1 MRLMMNNDNLERKRY
16 YYKNLKPLAK
26 IQKKLIKNV

>member
-1 MRLMMNNDNLERKRY
+1 MRLMMNNDSLESKRY

-26 IQKKLIKNV
+26 IQKKLMKNL